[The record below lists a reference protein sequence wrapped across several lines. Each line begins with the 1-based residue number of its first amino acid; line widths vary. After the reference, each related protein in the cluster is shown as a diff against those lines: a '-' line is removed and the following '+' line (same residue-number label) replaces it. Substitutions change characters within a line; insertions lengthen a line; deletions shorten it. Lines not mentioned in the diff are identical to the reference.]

1 MIVPAKMRAAAILV
15 AALAGLRTGELRA
28 LRWRD
33 IGWADGT
40 RASWFIS
47 TAASVA
53 AAA

>member
-1 MIVPAKMRAAAILV
+1 MIVPAKTLAAGILV

-33 IGWADGT
+33 IAWAAGI

-47 TAASVA
+47 TAASVPA
-53 AAA
+53 AA